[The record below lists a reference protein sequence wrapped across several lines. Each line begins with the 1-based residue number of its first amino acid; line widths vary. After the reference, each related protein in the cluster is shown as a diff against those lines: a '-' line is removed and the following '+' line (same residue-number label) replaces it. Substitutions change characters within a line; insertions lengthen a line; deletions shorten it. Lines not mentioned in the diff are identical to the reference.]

1 MALDATLD
9 IEFIARMAFREKQIQ
24 QTYRPFIGVHKWF
37 ARRPGTL
44 FRSLL
49 LAEFCKKPLPQS
61 FFETN
66 SLRGITVADPF
77 MGGGTP
83 LIEANRLGCN
93 VVGYDISPMS
103 HWIVRQVFESID
115 IPQYLEASKHVKER
129 VRARVGRFYQTT
141 CQFCVRSEADAK
153 YFLWVR
159 VKQCN
164 FCNHK
169 FDSFRNNLIATSDR
183 HPTNVFVC
191 PTCGEITE
199 TNHLGGA
206 KCRACR
212 TRLSP
217 SSKSELAEC
226 PNCKGREFDAAPPQ
240 YRLFAIEYHCALC
253 KPAHRGR
260 FFKKPDASD
269 LLRSDEVK
277 EIWHRTRPRFVPSD
291 EIVWGPETNRLRRYG
306 YRRYRD
312 LFNERQLLSLELA
325 AREISRLSDQSIRR
339 ALFTNLSDLLRYQN
353 MLCRYDVKSLK
364 CLDIFSFH
372 GFPINVVH
380 CESNF
385 LGILGSNGET
395 VIGSGGWSNI
405 VEKYRK
411 AKLFC
416 GSPYEIR
423 HQNGNRTK
431 IRGGEWIGQIGA
443 NGSSNVIREVALRC
457 QSSAKAD
464 VRANSLDAVLTD
476 PPYLNNVRYSDLMEF
491 CGVWLARFVPEYAAR
506 RKSFLRTQF
515 GGAQK
520 GSELVEY
527 ALSLQDTFKRFA
539 NGLKSKGLFVFT
551 FHHNRLEVYAA
562 VIVALLNAR
571 LRCTYSFPCPSEM
584 SASIH
589 ILGRNASRVDMI
601 FVCRKIGVKKSPFV
615 PSLTLTLKTYSRSLE
630 SVGLR
635 IKPADKRS
643 ILYGLAAC
651 LSVAR
656 LEREWQSNR
665 SISQSLQAAIDDLRR
680 TVRGVKG

>member
-1 MALDATLD
+1 
-9 IEFIARMAFREKQIQ
+9 
-24 QTYRPFIGVHKWF
+24 
-37 ARRPGTL
+37 
-44 FRSLL
+44 
-49 LAEFCKKPLPQS
+49 
-61 FFETN
+61 
-66 SLRGITVADPF
+66 
-77 MGGGTP
+77 MGGGTS
-83 LIEANRLGCN
+83 LIEANRLGCS

-115 IPQYLEASKHVKER
+115 IPRYLEAATNIKER
-129 VRARVGRFYQTT
+129 VRARIGRFYQTT
-141 CQFCVRSEADAK
+141 CQSCLRSNADAK

-164 FCNHK
+164 VCNHR
-169 FDSFRNNLIATSDR
+169 FDSFRNNLIATSGR

-199 TNHLGGA
+199 TNYLHGA
-206 KCRACR
+206 KCRPCQ
-212 TRLSP
+212 TTLSA
-217 SSKSELAEC
+217 SSRGELVEC
-226 PNCKGREFDAAPPQ
+226 PNCHGREFDAAPPR
-240 YRLFAIEYHCALC
+240 YRLFAIEYHCSLC

-260 FFKKPDASD
+260 FFKKPDATD
-269 LLRSDEVK
+269 LARSDEVN
-277 EIWHRTRPRFVPSD
+277 EIWHRTRPRFVPTD
-291 EIVWGPETNRLRRYG
+291 EIVWGPETNRLRKYG

-312 LFNERQLLSLELA
+312 LFNERQLLSLELT
-325 AREISRLSDQSIRR
+325 AREISRLPDQSIRR

-364 CLDIFSFH
+364 SLDIFSFH
-372 GFPINVVH
+372 GFPINMVH

-385 LGILGSNGET
+385 LGILGSNPET

-416 GSPYEIR
+416 GSSYEIR

-431 IRGGEWIGQIGA
+431 ITGGEWIGQIGT
-443 NGSSNVIREVALRC
+443 NGASGVTREVKLRC
-457 QSSAKAD
+457 QSSAKAK

-476 PPYLNNVRYSDLMEF
+476 PPYLNNVRYSDLMDF

-506 RKSFLRTQF
+506 RRIFLRTQLREP
-515 GGAQK
+515 QE
-520 GSELVEY
+520 SELVEY
-527 ALSLQDTFKRFA
+527 ALTLQDTFQRFA
-539 NGLKSKGLFVFT
+539 GGLKSGGLFVFT

-589 ILGRNASRVDMI
+589 ILRRNASRVDMI
-601 FVCRKIGVKKSPFV
+601 FVCRKIGVKSRPFS
-615 PSLTLTLKTYSRSLE
+615 PSLSLTLKTYSRSLE
-630 SVGLR
+630 RVGLT

-656 LEREWQSNR
+656 LEKEWQSNR
-665 SISQSLQAAIDDLRR
+665 SINQSLQEVTDDLRR